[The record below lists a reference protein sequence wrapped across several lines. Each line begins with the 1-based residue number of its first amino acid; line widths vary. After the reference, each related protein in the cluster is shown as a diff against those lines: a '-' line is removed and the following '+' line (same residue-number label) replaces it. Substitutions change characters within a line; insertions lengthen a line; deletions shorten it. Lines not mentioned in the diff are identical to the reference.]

1 MEDARPLNPPE
12 LYRRCDPG
20 QFRFTTTAELQP
32 VSQLTLQPRATQ
44 ALRFGLGIQQPGFNL
59 FVLGQPGAGRHRA
72 AMQCIVEQAGDEA
85 PGPDLCAVHNFEDP
99 YSPRWVQ
106 LPAGRAAAFVEA
118 LEEVV
123 EAIGT
128 LIPAAFA
135 ADEYENRLQEIEE
148 RRIEQQDEALHGLE
162 NDAREAG
169 IELLRTPAGFT
180 FAPVR
185 EGQVLQGDALEQLPL
200 DERTLI
206 EESLRR
212 YESRLAELLAETAQ
226 WRRLAHQEKEALDR
240 EVGAHALEPAYQR
253 LADRFADE
261 PDVAWFLDEVRE
273 DVLRQLPRLRREL
286 ATQSD
291 LYAWRDDP
299 ESLAAR
305 YRVNPIVQQDPAGG
319 SPWEYLARPTFESL
333 FGWTE
338 YRVSQGAL
346 VGELSLLRAG
356 ALQRCNGGYLL
367 LDAEPLLNDND
378 LWTAVKQ
385 MLATGELRWD
395 RTINDGERAV
405 RMTPRPLPVH
415 VRLVLVGS
423 RSHYYQL
430 MDQDPDFP
438 RLFKVAADFEDRILR
453 DSEAETR
460 YAALLATLGRQE
472 GLLPLTAEGVARM
485 VEEGA
490 RLVGDAERLT
500 TNLGRL
506 ADILREADYWA
517 RRDDKEAIYLGDVE
531 RALQEQEYRLG
542 RVPERFR
549 EEILR
554 NVVAISTEGSRIA
567 QVNGISVVEVGD
579 MAFGLPS
586 RITATAWLGE
596 GEIID
601 IEREVELGGALHSKG
616 VLILSQFLGARYART
631 RPLSVTASLVFEQS
645 YGPLDGDS
653 ASLGELCALLSAL
666 AEIPMAQHLAVSGS
680 VNQLGEVQAIGSV
693 NEKVEGFFAICNAR
707 GLSGNQGMILPRTNL
722 VNLML
727 RRDVVRAVTE
737 GRFHLYAVDHVD
749 QAMSL
754 LAGMPAGEADAE
766 GNFPED
772 SVNGRVTARLV
783 HLAELRKDDGEKKH
797 RGRSEHEHP

>member
-1 MEDARPLNPPE
+1 
-12 LYRRCDPG
+12 
-20 QFRFTTTAELQP
+20 
-32 VSQLTLQPRATQ
+32 
-44 ALRFGLGIQQPGFNL
+44 
-59 FVLGQPGAGRHRA
+59 
-72 AMQCIVEQAGDEA
+72 
-85 PGPDLCAVHNFEDP
+85 
-99 YSPRWVQ
+99 
-106 LPAGRAAAFVEA
+106 
-118 LEEVV
+118 
-123 EAIGT
+123 
-128 LIPAAFA
+128 
-135 ADEYENRLQEIEE
+135 
-148 RRIEQQDEALHGLE
+148 
-162 NDAREAG
+162 
-169 IELLRTPAGFT
+169 
-180 FAPVR
+180 
-185 EGQVLQGDALEQLPL
+185 
-200 DERTLI
+200 
-206 EESLRR
+206 
-212 YESRLAELLAETAQ
+212 
-226 WRRLAHQEKEALDR
+226 
-240 EVGAHALEPAYQR
+240 
-253 LADRFADE
+253 
-261 PDVAWFLDEVRE
+261 
-273 DVLRQLPRLRREL
+273 
-286 ATQSD
+286 
-291 LYAWRDDP
+291 
-299 ESLAAR
+299 
-305 YRVNPIVQQDPAGG
+305 
-319 SPWEYLARPTFESL
+319 
-333 FGWTE
+333 
-338 YRVSQGAL
+338 
-346 VGELSLLRAG
+346 
-356 ALQRCNGGYLL
+356 
-367 LDAEPLLNDND
+367 
-378 LWTAVKQ
+378 
-385 MLATGELRWD
+385 
-395 RTINDGERAV
+395 
-405 RMTPRPLPVH
+405 
-415 VRLVLVGS
+415 
-423 RSHYYQL
+423 

-485 VEEGA
+485 VEESA

-517 RRDDKEAIYLGDVE
+517 RREDKEAIYLGDVE

-554 NVVAISTEGSRIA
+554 DVVAISTEGSRIA

-783 HLAELRKDDGEKKH
+783 HLAELRKDDDEKKH
-797 RGRSEHEHP
+797 RGRSEHEHA